1 MQDKKQI
8 TVVYVNPVDY
18 LTSSRFHL
26 SLTMSLKWGATVV
39 KPIIGVVLIFSKRFS
54 TELNV

>member
-1 MQDKKQI
+1 MILLESISKAE
-8 TVVYVNPVDY
+8 Y
-18 LTSSRFHL
+18 RFYL